1 MTPRP
6 LLICCA
12 AEMLGT
18 FILIFFGLG
27 AVHNAV
33 LVGDLVG
40 LWQVAIVWGLGVTL
54 AIYGVGQISGAHI
67 NPAITIGF
75 AAWGLFPWRRV
86 PGYVVSQVIGA
97 FLAAAVLF
105 SLFASFHAAKEE
117 QLGVQRGDPG
127 SIVTASCFG
136 EYFPN
141 PGGLGGGGR
150 YDPQQEAERNKLVSL
165 PIACLAEVICTGILA
180 FMVLALTETAHQN
193 GPRSLAPFF
202 IGLTVAALVCVIA
215 PITQASFNP
224 ARDFGPRLFAYFA
237 GWGEVA
243 LPGPRTAG
251 WLLVYILSPIVGSI
265 AGCGLYLRGI
275 QPHVSD
281 EPPAG
286 RVVTE

>member
-1 MTPRP
+1 
-6 LLICCA
+6 
-12 AEMLGT
+12 MLGT

-33 LVGDLVG
+33 LVGDLTG

-54 AIYGVGQISGAHI
+54 AIYGVGQVSGAHI

-97 FLAAAVLF
+97 FLAAAVVF
-105 SLFASFHAAKEE
+105 SLYSAFHTAKEE

-141 PGGLGGGGR
+141 PGSLGDGGL
-150 YDPQQEAERNKLVSL
+150 YDSQQHAERDKLISL
-165 PIACLAEVICTGILA
+165 PMACLTEVICTGILA
-180 FMVLALTETAHQN
+180 FMVLALTETKHEN

-202 IGLTVAALVCVIA
+202 IGLTVAALVCVAA
-215 PITQASFNP
+215 PLTQACFNP

-265 AGCGLYLRGI
+265 AGCGLYLCGI

-281 EPPAG
+281 HPPAG